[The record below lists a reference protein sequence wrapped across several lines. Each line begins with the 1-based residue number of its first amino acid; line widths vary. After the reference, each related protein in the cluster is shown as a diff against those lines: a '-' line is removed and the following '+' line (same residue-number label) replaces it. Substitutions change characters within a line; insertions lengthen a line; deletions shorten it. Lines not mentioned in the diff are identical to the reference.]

1 MSRRETS
8 EVAKDW
14 GRKEPDAVVLK
25 ELEVRPVRAEEME
38 RVRSLLDDE
47 HYLRSGRAVG
57 RTLVQVVHHHGRW
70 AALLVWGPAAM
81 RLIHREEAIGWTHR
95 QRAER
100 LGLVVQNRRFLV
112 LAATRMPNLASRALA
127 LGVRHLPEH
136 WRQAHGYAPV
146 LAETFT
152 DIESFEGT
160 CYKAADWQPC
170 GLTKGF
176 ERHRAD
182 FYREHRRPKKLWLK
196 ALNRNARVIPTGLDV
211 PEAYLPGCDLQTA
224 ERALALKKNQI
235 ESLREV
241 LRQVPDPR
249 SENRSWPISS
259 LLGLICLGLLAGRK
273 SLAAI
278 HRYGQFLTQQQRE
291 WMGFLPKLKGQ
302 QGRRAPSYKVL
313 YNLLGQ
319 LDPNALADALNGW
332 LAAHHGSLPRAL
344 ALDGKYVR
352 DLLLT
357 PAFSEHESGA
367 PVPVPIPPKEPKSEQ
382 SKTEGEIT
390 AAQRLCQQH
399 DLSNAILTG
408 DALHCEA
415 QSMQLIVESGGDFLL
430 QLKGNQ
436 PTAEKE
442 AARIIAGGSPLLP
455 LKLGTEATDA
465 KKPATSKSSRSS
477 P

>member
-1 MSRRETS
+1 MNSPDKTDI
-8 EVAKDW
+8 AQAW
-14 GRKEPDAVVLK
+14 GRQEPGPLVLNELAVRQARPD
-25 ELEVRPVRAEEME
+25 ELA
-38 RVRSLLDDE
+38 RVSALLDEE
-47 HYLRSGRAVG
+47 HYLGSGRVVG
-57 RTLVQVVHHHGRW
+57 RTLVQVVHHHERW

-81 RLIHREEAIGWTHR
+81 RLMEREEFIGWTHR

-100 LGLVVQNRRFLV
+100 LGLLVQNRRFLV

-136 WRQAHGYAPV
+136 WQQAHGYAPL

-160 CYKAADWQPC
+160 CYKAAGWQPC

-182 FYREHRRPKKLWLK
+182 FYREHSRPKKLWLK
-196 ALNRNARVIPTGLDV
+196 VLNRNARVILTGMDV

-224 ERALALKKNQI
+224 ERALALKKPQLD
-235 ESLREV
+235 SLREA
-241 LRQVPDPR
+241 LRRVPDPR

-259 LLGLICLGLLAGRK
+259 LLGLICMALLAGRK

-278 HRYGQFLTQQQRE
+278 HRYGQFLTQQQRV
-291 WMGFLPKLKGQ
+291 WMDFLPKTKGQ
-302 QGRRAPSYKVL
+302 KGRRAPSYKVL

-319 LDPNALADALNGW
+319 LDPNVLADALTDW

-352 DLLLT
+352 DLVLT
-357 PAFSEHESGA
+357 LALSEHESGA
-367 PVPVPIPPKEPKSEQ
+367 PVAVTIASKEPKSEQ
-382 SKTEGEIT
+382 AKTEGELT
-390 AAQRLCQQH
+390 AAKRLYQGL
-399 DLSNAILTG
+399 DLSNAIITA

-415 QSMQLIVESGGDFLL
+415 ESIQLIVEQGGDFLL

-436 PTAEKE
+436 PTAHQE
-442 AARIIAGGSPLLP
+442 AQRLAAIQPPLLP
-455 LKLGTEATDA
+455 A
-465 KKPATSKSSRSS
+465 KPRIEGMGGRNSAGSKSSRWSR
-477 P
+477 

>member
-1 MSRRETS
+1 MSHRETS
-8 EVAKDW
+8 EWAKDW

-25 ELEVRPVRAEEME
+25 ELQVRPVRADEMA

-47 HYLRSGRAVG
+47 HYLGSGREVG
-57 RTLVQVVHHHGRW
+57 RTLVQVVHHHERW
-70 AALLVWGPAAM
+70 AALLVWGPAAL
-81 RLIHREEAIGWTHR
+81 RLIHREEFIGWTHR

-136 WRQAHGYAPV
+136 WQQAHGYAPV

-160 CYKAADWQPC
+160 CYKAAGWQPC

-182 FYREHRRPKKLWLK
+182 FYREHRRPKKLWLRV
-196 ALNRNARVIPTGLDV
+196 LNRNAKVILIGLDV
-211 PEAYLPGCDLQTA
+211 PAAYLPGCNLQTA
-224 ERALALKKNQI
+224 ERALALKKPHL

-249 SENRSWPISS
+249 SDNRSWPISS

-291 WMGFLPKLKGQ
+291 WMGFLPKPKGQ
-302 QGRRAPSYKVL
+302 KGRRAPSYKVL

-319 LDPNALADALNGW
+319 LDPNALADALSGW

-357 PAFSEHESGA
+357 LTFSEHQSGA
-367 PVPVPIPPKEPKSEQ
+367 PVVVTIASKEPKSEQ
-382 SKTEGEIT
+382 SKTEGELT
-390 AAQRLCQQH
+390 AAQRLYQQQ
-399 DLSNAILTG
+399 DLSNAVLTG
-408 DALHCEA
+408 DALHCEE
-415 QSMQLIVESGGDFLL
+415 QSMQLIVERGGDFLL

-436 PTAEKE
+436 PTAQKE
-442 AARIIAGGSPLLP
+442 AKRIIENDSPFCL
-455 LKLGTEATDA
+455 
-465 KKPATSKSSRSS
+465 
-477 P
+477 